1 MSLQSSR
8 HVQTKV
14 IPENQSEEES
24 KIKTPPV
31 ESVFQPIAGLPN
43 ENSRTEFEGS
53 LEEEKLD
60 KTQEADINLV
70 EGAMEDDSHLL
81 TITERTLEDTGEE
94 DDDDTSSEV
103 SMSQMLME
111 ELKSKLNHRKG
122 EQKQAK
128 RKSKVMLIEDEQAQ
142 AK

>member
-1 MSLQSSR
+1 
-8 HVQTKV
+8 
-14 IPENQSEEES
+14 
-24 KIKTPPV
+24 
-31 ESVFQPIAGLPN
+31 
-43 ENSRTEFEGS
+43 
-53 LEEEKLD
+53 
-60 KTQEADINLV
+60 
-70 EGAMEDDSHLL
+70 MEDDSHLL

-128 RKSKVMLIEDEQAQ
+128 RKSKVMLIEDEQA
-142 AK
+142 